1 MIIAAIMTVSLVVG
15 TFLFHY
21 AVLRWLSG
29 GMARIPMTAG
39 SRILVIVLVAL
50 LAHLIEVGLYAGA
63 YGIGTG
69 TLALGGF
76 GGRTVAEPL
85 DYFYFSI
92 VSYTSLGLGDI
103 VPTAHFRFI
112 AGVEAL
118 NGLLLI
124 AWSGSFIYIAMGRL
138 WPWRPCTEPGGSAV
152 DQDEGERG
160 HHASRTIS
168 TDIGRKKGAQ

>member
-1 MIIAAIMTVSLVVG
+1 MIVAAMMAMSLVVA

-39 SRILVIVLVAL
+39 LRILVIVLVTL
-50 LAHLIEVGLYAGA
+50 LAHLVEIGLYAGA
-63 YGIGTG
+63 YGVGTG
-69 TLALGGF
+69 ALALGGF
-76 GGRTVAEPL
+76 GGRIIAEPL

-103 VPTAHFRFI
+103 FPTGHFRFI
-112 AGVEAL
+112 TGVEAL

-138 WPWRPCTEPGGSAV
+138 WPWRPCAEPGGSILDRNA
-152 DQDEGERG
+152 GEK
-160 HHASRTIS
+160 TP
-168 TDIGRKKGAQ
+168 